1 MSVIAPVRLTAE
13 LRQIPKESVKD
24 RVYAELKDALMR
36 GDFEPGQSLTIQG
49 LSNALGT
56 SPMPI
61 REALHRLISE
71 RALVQMPN
79 RSLAVPE
86 LTPDRYKDILRVRI
100 SVEGTAAAWAAKTI
114 SDEGLKIL
122 DERYHRLTR
131 HYQRQMPHDYLIAH
145 RDFHFAIY
153 KHARSDTLF
162 PIIESLWLQTGP
174 YLNLLYT
181 GELFRMGDDNHEA
194 VLCAL
199 HRRNPSHARRPL
211 NTTSKTRRAEC

>member
-1 MSVIAPVRLTAE
+1 
-13 LRQIPKESVKD
+13 
-24 RVYAELKDALMR
+24 MR

-122 DERYHRLTR
+122 D
-131 HYQRQMPHDYLIAH
+131 
-145 RDFHFAIY
+145 
-153 KHARSDTLF
+153 
-162 PIIESLWLQTGP
+162 
-174 YLNLLYT
+174 
-181 GELFRMGDDNHEA
+181 
-194 VLCAL
+194 
-199 HRRNPSHARRPL
+199 
-211 NTTSKTRRAEC
+211 